1 MAFMPSL
8 PKPQT
13 LATIASTDM
22 GLLLRDEV
30 FVDFFNTFLNLPV
43 FGQTPLYT
51 SSTGQWD
58 LWPELPSHL
67 DASPP
72 ALLAWLAKHRLP
84 HFCRSSLCLHLV
96 LCQKLL
102 GFVRS
107 EEAEKLL
114 NWRSADRWLLE
125 KCISGSQGM
134 WRFRAST
141 QGTAGEELTNFWL
154 STERLL
160 GLDESDAAQQDL
172 YLSLLHRL
180 KATHLRE
187 GSSVLTLC
195 STLTGSSRKVRHVGS
210 IGTRREM
217 LVKMQQRALFIIQSY
232 WLPKFFI
239 QCKMGMEE
247 EKSCWPLLQEYRERL
262 AQGTMQEPLGVSDD
276 LFTMHVTKSQD
287 SSRPYCSKK
296 AKEEIWALVKEGRD
310 TREAKTSFQTQP
322 ERQPGPAG
330 SVKGSQLGK
339 EALGLG
345 PANAAFGG
353 KGGAT
358 SPKRPRPK
366 AELAFYLED
375 LCEEKV
381 LSSLR
386 SSAPL
391 AKLPTPKRPAKT
403 LRFLPWALS
412 ADSCAG
418 RPFRDFL
425 KCQGQT
431 TETRLL
437 DLWHDLEEFLP
448 VVLDPSR
455 ENSFF
460 LRHLIA
466 DRICKTYLEES
477 AVQQL
482 PLAARTLQGL
492 RDHLA
497 SGEFTPWIFRAQ
509 KEICKVLCIFYEKFL
524 ADDDKTFLQFM
535 SPQSD
540 VPAPKVQGH
549 AVRKEQCFLLSERIN
564 ESLKLS
570 QALHGTS
577 NLEGLSSEHWRALA
591 TQHLQQGGSIQAETD
606 LVSTADAD
614 SQKMTS
620 NEPAA
625 QKAQLAVDSPSKDN
639 EILSPKSPPLA
650 ADLENKKK
658 RTAPGRKTKSSATKV
673 TSVMVEKP
681 TKRPRH
687 FVKVLHNPAHLHYF
701 RQFLE
706 ERNADEPLRFWM
718 AMEKL
723 VAEPNAKM
731 KSALI
736 SSIVR
741 NYFHGDIPAEEQLDC
756 HSSIIKEIRDAE
768 VVTPFMLMTAQVFVQ
783 KAMEK
788 RWFKEYQD
796 LFPLSDTPKSNLR
809 LRHGMGNFTTD
820 SLRWAWFAVHDIV
833 KSICKFHREMNNDK
847 CRMEFESFLRKE
859 RENEEENLPATS
871 VHSSSTVSM
880 LRSHAVS
887 SSSLQDKD
895 VALVKRQL
903 FNNQLIT
910 VNFLVDDLRF
920 YLEIDKFSRL
930 ADSAEALAARDMRS
944 EKEVAFLKRK
954 AAIISKLF
962 LNSDIPPKLR
972 VNISEDDRDLIW
984 SLSSKGL
991 LNRLLY
997 HRAKVTLLPIL
1008 IHFWKRFCNWKVM
1021 KSFRVST
1028 VEREPASLRSIK
1040 ACSEVSD
1047 IYNPSNHVV
1056 IVFTLLGGIR
1066 ILLPQSQ
1073 KKKELLE
1080 EQRDSKNH
1088 EKHLPLSKP
1097 VGLPAGQA
1105 QGEGQIPQ
1113 HPVHAEQ
1120 GKEVLQGS

>member
-1 MAFMPSL
+1 L
-8 PKPQT
+8 PPA
-13 LATIASTDM
+13 ATIASTDM

-30 FVDFFNTFLNLPV
+30 FVNFFNTFLNLPV

-195 STLTGSSRKVRHVGS
+195 GTLAGKDRSWSGWIRHVGS
-210 IGTRREM
+210 IGTQREM
-217 LVKMQQRALFIIQSY
+217 LLKMQQRALFIIQSY

-262 AQGTMQEPLGVSDD
+262 AQGTMQEPLGISDD
-276 LFTMHVTKSQD
+276 LFTMHITKSQA

-296 AKEEIWALVKEGRD
+296 AKEEVWALVKEGRD

-330 SVKGSQLGK
+330 SVKGSQPGK

-353 KGGAT
+353 EGGAT

-366 AELAFYLED
+366 AELAFRLED

-386 SSAPL
+386 SSSAPL

-466 DRICKTYLEES
+466 DRIRKTYLEES

-509 KEICKVLCIFYEKFL
+509 KEICKVLCVFYEKFL

-535 SPQSD
+535 VRGID

-549 AVRKEQCFLLSERIN
+549 TVRKEQCFLLSERIN

-570 QALHGTS
+570 QALHGTR

-591 TQHLQQGGSIQAETD
+591 TQHLQQGGSIQAEMD
-606 LVSTADAD
+606 LVS
-614 SQKMTS
+614 
-620 NEPAA
+620 AA
-625 QKAQLAVDSPSKDN
+625 G
-639 EILSPKSPPLA
+639 
-650 ADLENKKK
+650 KKCSI
-658 RTAPGRKTKSSATKV
+658 PGRAWERDREGERQGKERSQLSTRYVGHISWYLL
-673 TSVMVEKP
+673 
-681 TKRPRH
+681 RCRH

-723 VAEPNAKM
+723 VAEPNAKT

-741 NYFHGDIPAEEQLDC
+741 NYFHGDIPAGRHHPTLHFTPAMMKKSKQRLGEGARY
-756 HSSIIKEIRDAE
+756 SSASDAQ
-768 VVTPFMLMTAQVFVQ
+768 PASNQRW
-783 KAMEK
+783 EK
-788 RWFKEYQD
+788 QD
-796 LFPLSDTPKSNLR
+796 PTISSPLPD
-809 LRHGMGNFTTD
+809 
-820 SLRWAWFAVHDIV
+820 
-833 KSICKFHREMNNDK
+833 
-847 CRMEFESFLRKE
+847 
-859 RENEEENLPATS
+859 LPATS
-871 VHSSSTVSM
+871 MHSSSTVSM

-895 VALVKRQL
+895 MALVKRQL

-920 YLEIDKFSRL
+920 YLEIDRFSRL
-930 ADSAEALAARDMRS
+930 ADSAEALAARDKRS

-972 VNISEDDRDLIW
+972 VRCW
-984 SLSSKGL
+984 HPPGK
-991 LNRLLY
+991 
-997 HRAKVTLLPIL
+997 P
-1008 IHFWKRFCNWKVM
+1008 
-1021 KSFRVST
+1021 
-1028 VEREPASLRSIK
+1028 
-1040 ACSEVSD
+1040 
-1047 IYNPSNHVV
+1047 
-1056 IVFTLLGGIR
+1056 GGA
-1066 ILLPQSQ
+1066 
-1073 KKKELLE
+1073 
-1080 EQRDSKNH
+1080 
-1088 EKHLPLSKP
+1088 
-1097 VGLPAGQA
+1097 AG
-1105 QGEGQIPQ
+1105 
-1113 HPVHAEQ
+1113 
-1120 GKEVLQGS
+1120 